1 MNISK
6 SIPFFGKR
14 LKEIIAVIAG
24 YGVYAVLLILFVGLS
39 SVVSPELM
47 QATQTGKFFAFAY
60 LLCAASV
67 LFLIHKLFV
76 APSFTFKFTP
86 IDLTL
91 GLLFIYITI
100 NRFMLQEAW
109 GLSLRYYELLGL
121 GALYIILRQV
131 DRSIYVWLFIA
142 VIISGCI
149 QAIYGNLQ
157 LYGFY
162 PSHHSGFQMT
172 GSFFNPGPYGGFL
185 AVVFP
190 VALGVYLLRHSL
202 LKVQG
207 SKLRVR
213 DLVTSFLYKRN
224 ATSIEIDSNSL
235 KNILL
240 RILSLAGVF
249 SILMVLPASQSRAAW
264 LAAAISGGYLIAV
277 KYQWIDRFKHRLN
290 TYTKRI
296 SVMVLA
302 GLMVLG
308 VGYGLYTFKPD
319 SADGR
324 MLIWNVSSTM
334 VMDSPWVGHGFDRFK
349 ALYMNYQAAYFQE
362 NLESET
368 AGLADNVY
376 YAFNEPLQFVIENG
390 AVGIVMLLALV
401 LSIFAASDGRH
412 KPLLD
417 IAKAGLLSIIVFSL
431 FSYPMQILPI
441 KVIGVLLMATVA
453 TFQTSLSWRF
463 QYNVGPGLSWFRGIC
478 VSAAV
483 VAIIATTIAISSLKE
498 AYEEWS
504 TAYNL
509 YQMGAYSQSLAI
521 YEKVETV
528 LDSEGDFLMHYGK
541 ALSMAGEHE
550 KAITML
556 ERAEDYL
563 NTTIIQTALGDSYK
577 ALGRYEKAEAAY
589 FQAWYMAPG
598 RFYPKYLLAKL
609 YDENDQRE
617 KAVETAQELMEKEV
631 KVTSMAIEEIR
642 REMEIIINKGPS

>member
-1 MNISK
+1 
-6 SIPFFGKR
+6 
-14 LKEIIAVIAG
+14 
-24 YGVYAVLLILFVGLS
+24 
-39 SVVSPELM
+39 
-47 QATQTGKFFAFAY
+47 
-60 LLCAASV
+60 
-67 LFLIHKLFV
+67 
-76 APSFTFKFTP
+76 
-86 IDLTL
+86 
-91 GLLFIYITI
+91 
-100 NRFMLQEAW
+100 
-109 GLSLRYYELLGL
+109 
-121 GALYIILRQV
+121 
-131 DRSIYVWLFIA
+131 
-142 VIISGCI
+142 
-149 QAIYGNLQ
+149 
-157 LYGFY
+157 
-162 PSHHSGFQMT
+162 
-172 GSFFNPGPYGGFL
+172 
-185 AVVFP
+185 
-190 VALGVYLLRHSL
+190 
-202 LKVQG
+202 
-207 SKLRVR
+207 
-213 DLVTSFLYKRN
+213 
-224 ATSIEIDSNSL
+224 
-235 KNILL
+235 
-240 RILSLAGVF
+240 
-249 SILMVLPASQSRAAW
+249 SRAAW
-264 LAAAISGGYLIAV
+264 LAATISGGYLIAV
-277 KYQWIDRFKHRLN
+277 KYQWIGRFKNRLD

-308 VGYGLYTFKPD
+308 VGYGLYAFKPD

-376 YAFNEPLQFVIENG
+376 YAFNEPLQFATENG

-401 LSIFAASDGRH
+401 LSIFSASDGRN
-412 KPLLD
+412 KDMLN
-417 IAKAGLLSIIVFSL
+417 IAKAGLLSIVVFAL

-453 TFQTSLSWRF
+453 TFQSSFSWRF
-463 QYNVGPGLSWFRGIC
+463 QHNVGPGLLWFRGLC
-478 VSAAV
+478 VSAAM

-498 AYEEWS
+498 AYRVWS

-521 YEKVETV
+521 YGKVETV

-589 FQAWYMAPG
+589 FHAWYMAPG

-609 YDENDQRE
+609 YDENGQRE

-642 REMEIIINKGPS
+642 REMETIINKGPS